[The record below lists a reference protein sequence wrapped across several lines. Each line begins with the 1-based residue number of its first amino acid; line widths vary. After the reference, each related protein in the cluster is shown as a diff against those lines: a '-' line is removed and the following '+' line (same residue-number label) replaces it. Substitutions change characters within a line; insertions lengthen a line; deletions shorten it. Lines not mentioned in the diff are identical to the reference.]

1 MFNCATLKAALVK
14 IEMKDPILPKS
25 AVADYLFHFEAPPE
39 RISFK
44 KQIKITGWLLHR
56 QGLPTYGIRGIV
68 RGALRRRSIFKAR
81 RKRSRP
87 LVAAAYPD
95 LPEAGESG
103 FLLELELPA
112 GRSEVTIQVRDHE
125 KAWKTILVTH
135 SWAFPL
141 AFLGRIGLSR
151 VEHTLVTFLTEL
163 FARKAKSITAAA
175 RSQLLTPIE
184 TEPRCNTIKTF
195 THAAGSAPRE
205 IKTVH
210 LFVTSKSNLFIR
222 EIAELLCAGF
232 SAAGCEAQLFV
243 DQIPVGKTEE
253 SKIQIVVTP
262 HEFFNLF
269 LRYQLPWEEI
279 RLLTSHLFLLGTEQP
294 ESEWFYSNLV
304 MAPHARAMLDIHLS
318 GVAGYRASGVQCFHL
333 PLGYHPSLEKAES
346 LATSERDVD
355 ICVLAAMTDRR
366 EEFIAAN
373 ADWFAARNCHLR
385 LVPLG
390 FAKTETT
397 RSYLPAAKRNA
408 LLQRTKIL
416 LNVHY
421 SELPY
426 FEWHRTLIGLAN
438 RCCMIT
444 EPCEGFAPLIPG
456 KHLIMAKADDLI
468 TCCEYYLEHEDEREA
483 IAEAAYH
490 FVRERFTQKDNCRA
504 FLQQIEN
511 AFPAENATAHF
522 AFNMGANAEGELKAE
537 PLPDA
542 LAKRIS
548 RKPID
553 LLVSAL
559 REDLS
564 NMFRRT
570 NRKSEPIPKKPARTN
585 TADCVE
591 ILSEMRRGYAER
603 LDSEERARQRGDAI
617 FRLLDNR
624 PFDRSAPAISVI
636 ITLYNYATYIPECLK
651 SLEDS
656 NTAALP
662 GGIEIVIVNDASSDD
677 SLAKAISA
685 QETSRHPVRIVDK
698 RFNTGLADARNI
710 GLEVARAP
718 YAFILDADNMV
729 FPRALEQL
737 YNKIVNDDSAAV
749 YSMLCRFEGDYSQR
763 SGLLSYFDW
772 DPQMLV
778 ERPYIDAMALFDRR
792 QLIEIGGYD
801 TGLYKFGW
809 FGWEDYELWLRI
821 AQAKLPV
828 SFLPNVL
835 CLYRHHETSMNLTT
849 NIFDRELVAHLY
861 GKYHVLVGSYPPK
874 NRILGV
880 DRLRFEDADRTTK
893 RKRADATC
901 ATPYLPLPTDA
912 REARSRPVSAAD
924 VPCMRKP
931 LPARNGDPGARGDWC
946 G

>member
-1 MFNCATLKAALVK
+1 MR
-14 IEMKDPILPKS
+14 EPIVPKS
-25 AVADYLFHFEAPPE
+25 AVADYVFHFDAPLA
-39 RISFK
+39 RISFN
-44 KQIKITGWLLHR
+44 KQTKITGWLLHR
-56 QGLPTYGIRGIV
+56 KGLPTYGIRGVV
-68 RGALRRRSIFKAR
+68 RGAFRRRSIFKAR

-87 LVAAAYPD
+87 HVAAVYPD
-95 LPEAGESG
+95 FAEAADSG

-112 GRSEVTIQVRDHE
+112 GRSKVTIQVRDHE
-125 KAWKTILVTH
+125 KAWQTILVTEI
-135 SWAFPL
+135 WAFPL
-141 AFLGRIGLSR
+141 TFLGRIGLPR
-151 VEHTLVTFLTEL
+151 VEHVLATSLTEV
-163 FARKAKSITAAA
+163 FPDKTKSITTSA
-175 RSQLLTPIE
+175 RPELLTPIE
-184 TEPRCNTIKTF
+184 SDHRDGSIKTS
-195 THAAGSAPRE
+195 TSRPGSTRQE

-232 SAAGCEAQLFV
+232 RAAGCEAQLFV
-243 DQIPVGKTEE
+243 DQIPAEKTEE
-253 SKIQIVVTP
+253 GKIQIVVTP

-269 LRYQLPWEEI
+269 LNYQLPREKI
-279 RLLTSHLFLLGTEQP
+279 QRLVNHLFLLGTEQP
-294 ESEWFYSNLV
+294 ESGWFYSNLV

-318 GVAGYRASGVQCFHL
+318 GVAGYRANGVRCFHL
-333 PLGYHPSLEKAES
+333 PLGYHPLLEQKKPSEN
-346 LATSERDVD
+346 SERDIDVC
-355 ICVLAAMTDRR
+355 ILAAMTDRR
-366 EEFIAAN
+366 EEFIAAH

-397 RSYLPAAKRNA
+397 RSYLPAARRNA

-421 SELPY
+421 SDLSY
-426 FEWHRTLIGLAN
+426 FEWHRALIGLAN
-438 RCCMIT
+438 RCCLIT
-444 EPCEGFAPLIPG
+444 EPCEGFTPLIPG
-456 KHLIMAKADDLI
+456 KHLIMAKADHLI
-468 TCCEYYLEHEDEREA
+468 ACCEYYLEHEDQREA
-483 IAEAAYH
+483 IAGAAYD

-504 FLQQIEN
+504 FLQQIQNALLPEN
-511 AFPAENATAHF
+511 APAHF
-522 AFNMGANAEGELKAE
+522 AFNTGANAEAPLKTE

-542 LAKRIS
+542 LTKRIS
-548 RKPID
+548 RKPIS
-553 LLVSAL
+553 LLLSAL
-559 REDLS
+559 REDVLDIL
-564 NMFRRT
+564 RQT
-570 NRKSEPIPKKPARTN
+570 NRKSKATTSKPKAFTD
-585 TADCVE
+585 TAHYTEVLAD
-591 ILSEMRRGYAER
+591 MRRGYAER
-603 LDSEERARQRGDAI
+603 LGSQERARQKGDAI
-617 FRLLDNR
+617 FRLLDNQL
-624 PFDRSAPAISVI
+624 FDRGTPAISVI
-636 ITLYNYATYIPECLK
+636 ITLYNYATYIPDCLK

-662 GGIEIVIVNDASSDD
+662 GGIEVVIVNDASSDD
-677 SLAKAISA
+677 SLAKAIRA

-749 YSMLCRFEGDYSQR
+749 YSMLCRFESDYSQR

-801 TGLYKFGW
+801 KKLYKFGW

-828 SFLPNVL
+828 SFLPNIL

-849 NIFDRELVAHLY
+849 NLFDRELVAHLY
-861 GKYHVLVGSYPPK
+861 KKYHGLVESYPAK
-874 NRILGV
+874 NRVLGV
-880 DRLRFEDADRTTK
+880 NRSRFEEAGSTTVEK
-893 RKRADATC
+893 RKRTDVGS
-901 ATPYLPLPTDA
+901 ATPYLPPRTDA
-912 REARSRPVSAAD
+912 REAQSRPVSATD
-924 VPCMRKP
+924 VP
-931 LPARNGDPGARGDWC
+931 
-946 G
+946 

>member
-1 MFNCATLKAALVK
+1 MR
-14 IEMKDPILPKS
+14 EPIVPKR
-25 AVADYLFHFEAPPE
+25 AVADYLFHFDAPLE
-39 RISFK
+39 RISFN
-44 KQIKITGWLLHR
+44 KQIKITGWLLHQ

-68 RGALRRRSIFKAR
+68 RSALRRRSIFKAR

-95 LPEAGESG
+95 FPEAADSG
-103 FLLELELPA
+103 FLLQLDLPA
-112 GRSEVTIQVRDHE
+112 GRSEITIQVRDHE
-125 KAWKTILVTH
+125 KAWQTILLTQI
-135 SWAFPL
+135 WAFPL
-141 AFLGRIGLSR
+141 TFLGRIGLPR
-151 VEHTLVTFLTEL
+151 VEDALGTSLTEL
-163 FARKAKSITAAA
+163 FAKKAKSITAAVRPELVA
-175 RSQLLTPIE
+175 PVESP
-184 TEPRCNTIKTF
+184 PRGGSIKTVVD
-195 THAAGSAPRE
+195 APGSTRQE

-232 SAAGCEAQLFV
+232 GAAGCEAQLFV
-243 DQIPVGKTEE
+243 DQIPAENTEE
-253 SKIQIVVTP
+253 GKIQIVVTP

-269 LRYQLPWEEI
+269 LSHQLPWEKI
-279 RLLTSHLFLLGTEQP
+279 QRLANHLFLLGTEQP

-304 MAPHARAMLDIHLS
+304 MAPHALAMLDIHLS
-318 GVAGYRASGVQCFHL
+318 GVAGYRANGVRCFHL
-333 PLGYHPSLEKAES
+333 PLGYHPLLEQRNQS
-346 LATSERDVD
+346 NNSERDLDVC
-355 ICVLAAMTDRR
+355 ILAAMTDRR
-366 EEFIAAN
+366 EEFIAAH

-397 RSYLPAAKRNA
+397 RSYLPPARRNA

-426 FEWHRTLIGLAN
+426 FEWHRAVIGLAN
-438 RCCMIT
+438 GCCMIT

-456 KHLIMAKADDLI
+456 KHLIMAKADHLI
-468 TCCEYYLEHEDEREA
+468 TCCEYYLEHEDERKA
-483 IAEAAYH
+483 IARAGYD
-490 FVRERFTQKDNCRA
+490 FMRERFTQKDNCRA
-504 FLQQIEN
+504 FLQQIQD
-511 AFPAENATAHF
+511 AFPAGNATEHF
-522 AFNMGANAEGELKAE
+522 AVNMGANAEAPLKTE

-542 LAKRIS
+542 LTKRIS
-548 RKPID
+548 QKPID
-553 LLVSAL
+553 LLLSAL

-564 NMFRRT
+564 NLLRRT
-570 NRKSEPIPKKPARTN
+570 NRKPAPIARKPKPLTD
-585 TADCVE
+585 TAHCIELFSD
-591 ILSEMRRGYAER
+591 LRRGYVER
-603 LDSEERARQRGDAI
+603 RDAQERARQRGESI

-624 PFDRSAPAISVI
+624 PIDRSTPAISVV
-636 ITLYNYATYIPECLK
+636 ITLYNYAAYIPECLK

-662 GGIEIVIVNDASSDD
+662 GGIEVVIVNDTSTDD

-737 YNKIVNDDSAAV
+737 YKKAVDDDSAAV

-763 SGLLSYFDW
+763 NGLLSYFDW

-792 QLIEIGGYD
+792 RLIEIGGYD
-801 TGLYKFGW
+801 KELYQFGW

-821 AQAKLPV
+821 AQEKLRV

-835 CLYRHHETSMNLTT
+835 CLYRHHETSMSITT
-849 NIFDRELVAHLY
+849 NIFERELVAHLY
-861 GKYHVLVGSYPPK
+861 EKYHALVEAYPPK
-874 NRILGV
+874 NRILGI
-880 DRLRFEDADRTTK
+880 DRLRFEDAGRTTK
-893 RKRADATC
+893 PRRADVASIS
-901 ATPYLPLPTDA
+901 PYLQPRTDA
-912 REARSRPVSAAD
+912 REAQSRPVSATD
-924 VPCMRKP
+924 VPCTRKP
-931 LPARNGDPGARGDWC
+931 LRARNGEPGVREDWC